1 MLEHIIIR
9 LSRVQSE
16 LLDRTNALLT
26 YADDVTIT
34 IRMEEEL
41 MKHVVGRLGE
51 TANMYEEKN
60 KVHDN
65 SKK

>member
-1 MLEHIIIR
+1 M
-9 LSRVQSE
+9 
-16 LLDRTNALLT
+16 LDRTNALLT

>member
-1 MLEHIIIR
+1 M
-9 LSRVQSE
+9 
-16 LLDRTNALLT
+16 LDRTNALLT

-60 KVHDN
+60 KVQ
-65 SKK
+65 KKQQQKIEG